1 MVLHEGDPVKIIA
14 GKYKYKRN
22 GTFKRQTGRL
32 KADVAVDGDDRA
44 ERCLFLTS
52 IKKDTTIKTEKQ
64 QQQQQAQ
71 EEDASI
77 SVSRLQFERLV
88 LELETLE
95 KSMRQLKVAVDEI
108 RNKNK

>member
-1 MVLHEGDPVKIIA
+1 MKIIA

-22 GTFKRQTGRL
+22 GTFKRCAGRL
-32 KADVAVDGDDRA
+32 KADVAVDGDARA

-52 IKKDTTIKTEKQ
+52 IKKDTTIKTEK
-64 QQQQQAQ
+64 QQQAQ